1 MYDPPPGYL
10 DMTMSATADPEEGRQ
25 KVTEFRDQLYA
36 PPVEPEKAAAGY
48 KAPPSWWDEDDSV
61 CSALKVVAPWGHTVA
76 AMRSAIAAIAA
87 GTVLGLVLFAGMG
100 LVFMKWGADP
110 SKDSLVSL

>member
-48 KAPPSWWDEDDSV
+48 KAPPS
-61 CSALKVVAPWGHTVA
+61 KVVAPWGHTVA

-110 SKDSLVSL
+110 SKDSLASW

>member
-10 DMTMSATADPEEGRQ
+10 DMTMSATA
-25 KVTEFRDQLYA
+25 
-36 PPVEPEKAAAGY
+36 
-48 KAPPSWWDEDDSV
+48 PSWWDEDDSV